1 MSTEDLS
8 SILWRERDLL
18 ELLLFKL
25 EVEQLV
31 LTSGRTH
38 WLAVAAREVE
48 TVLSEIRDVELLRAV
63 AVDGAAAE
71 LGLAANPSLHEI
83 ALASEEPW
91 RAIWLDHREA
101 FTTVAT
107 QISEM
112 SQSNRVLLTAGY
124 QAAQATLLS
133 MTEKAGTYDAD
144 GSVGSDRRTSLIDRS
159 L

>member
-1 MSTEDLS
+1 MPMQDLS

-18 ELLLFKL
+18 DLLLFKL

-31 LTSGRTH
+31 LTSARSH
-38 WLAVAAREVE
+38 WLPVAAREIE
-48 TVLSEIRDVELLRAV
+48 GVLEEIRQVELLRAV
-63 AVDGAAAE
+63 AVDTLAAE
-71 LGLAANPSLHEI
+71 LGLEPGPSLRDI
-83 ALASEEPW
+83 SEHSHDPW
-91 RAIWLDHREA
+91 REIWLDHREA

-133 MTEKAGTYDAD
+133 MSDKSPTYGAD
-144 GSVGSDRRTSLIDRS
+144 GSVGTDRRISLIDRA